1 MQALATTLMRTCAVV
16 GVACWGAT
24 LFYMF
29 RTVHLRKPGIKL
41 WQGMGGNPFN
51 LLLQPHR
58 LTDAGL
64 IARRRCFYSVCG
76 FVGTILLAL
85 VVGTI
90 AGL

>member
-1 MQALATTLMRTCAVV
+1 MPAIAITLIRICAVV

-29 RTVHLRKPGIKL
+29 RTVHLRKPGIKR

-51 LLLQPHR
+51 LLLQPHN

-76 FVGTILLAL
+76 FVGAVLFAMG
-85 VVGTI
+85 VGAI